1 MVAHGPRAGAE
12 FSLGKASGGPFDE
25 LVVGE
30 DKYRTSMEFTRTVN
44 VSALKHPVFAG
55 RWLLVIVPADGASD
69 LGVTFS
75 HGSRREAQAAKMKLA
90 EAERLFGAGKASEAI
105 SLLEK
110 LPGLY
115 PLQDVEIERSRKR
128 IAQWKSDAGK
138 VVSDLDVGL
147 EVYRGNPS
155 EVVYRSLRSRGRLLS
170 ERYAGTSVGASVG
183 NKIAVLDSIR
193 ATAASGRAT
202 KEQEE
207 LLAAANRFK
216 DDKQYGVAG
225 LYIQVLLGLAGE
237 GTQLHQDA
245 VNLGKLIDI
254 RNKAENEVKLAQ

>member
-1 MVAHGPRAGAE
+1 
-12 FSLGKASGGPFDE
+12 
-25 LVVGE
+25 
-30 DKYRTSMEFTRTVN
+30 
-44 VSALKHPVFAG
+44 
-55 RWLLVIVPADGASD
+55 
-69 LGVTFS
+69 
-75 HGSRREAQAAKMKLA
+75 
-90 EAERLFGAGKASEAI
+90 
-105 SLLEK
+105 
-110 LPGLY
+110 
-115 PLQDVEIERSRKR
+115 
-128 IAQWKSDAGK
+128 
-138 VVSDLDVGL
+138 
-147 EVYRGNPS
+147 
-155 EVVYRSLRSRGRLLS
+155 
-170 ERYAGTSVGASVG
+170 VGASVG